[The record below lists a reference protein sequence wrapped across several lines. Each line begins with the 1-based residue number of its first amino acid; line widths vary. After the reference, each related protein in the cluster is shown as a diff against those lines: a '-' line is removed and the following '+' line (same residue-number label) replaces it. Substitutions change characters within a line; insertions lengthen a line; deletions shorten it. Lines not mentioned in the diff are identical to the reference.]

1 MEKKMKQT
9 CKFCWGLSALLI
21 VAVVSM
27 AYIFIIPGKLAK
39 SDDGRTTIVLSAV
52 ERDLVLSEM
61 RGFLEGIETITTG
74 IAENDM
80 KVIAESA
87 TKMGMATA
95 GQVPVSLMTKL
106 PSEFRALG
114 MATHKAFDALAL
126 EAQDMG
132 DGKVI
137 LTALGELMNN
147 CTTCHAGYRLDI
159 ENNKG
164 S

>member
-1 MEKKMKQT
+1 MKQT

-27 AYIFIIPGKLAK
+27 AYVFVIPGKLAK

-87 TKMGMATA
+87 AKMGMASA
-95 GQVPVSLMTKL
+95 GQVPVALMTKL
-106 PSEFRALG
+106 PSEFRSLG

-132 DGKVI
+132 DAKVI

-164 S
+164 N

>member
-21 VAVVSM
+21 VVVAGM

-39 SDDGRTTIVLSAV
+39 SDDGRTAIVVSAV

-61 RGFLEGIETITTG
+61 RGFLEGIEIITTG
-74 IAENDM
+74 LAENDM
-80 KVIAESA
+80 KAIAESA
-87 TKMGMATA
+87 GKMGMASA
-95 GQVPVSLMTKL
+95 GQVPVALMAKL

-132 DGKVI
+132 DEKMI
-137 LTALGELMNN
+137 LTTLGELINN
-147 CTTCHAGYRLDI
+147 CTTCHAAYRIDS
-159 ENNKG
+159 EKDKG
-164 S
+164 N

>member
-1 MEKKMKQT
+1 MKQT
-9 CKFCWGLSALLI
+9 CKFCWGLSVLLI

-27 AYIFIIPGKLAK
+27 AYIFVIPGKLAK

-87 TKMGMATA
+87 GKMGMATA
-95 GQVPVSLMTKL
+95 GQVPVALMAKL
-106 PSEFRALG
+106 PSEFRSLG

-159 ENNKG
+159 ENSEGN
-164 S
+164 